1 MSIELIETD
10 CSWGEPLEQ
19 TENETANFISPC
31 PYPQCEMCNKFSK
44 GVCTTPIVI
53 TKQNWHILTEKID
66 ALEKLATETEKA
78 LYDEILG
85 VNKGYGLPANE
96 SLFVVEE

>member
-19 TENETANFISPC
+19 TEKETANYFTPC
-31 PYPQCEMCNKFSK
+31 PYPMCEKCKEFRKN
-44 GVCTTPIVI
+44 VCTVPIII
-53 TKQNWHILTEKID
+53 TKQNWHILTEKIA

-85 VNKGYGLPANE
+85 AKRPKDILFRWGNE
-96 SLFVVEE
+96 

>member
-10 CSWGEPLEQ
+10 CSWGEPLEHKDK
-19 TENETANFISPC
+19 NTANFITPC
-31 PYPQCEMCNKFSK
+31 PYPMCEKCKEYIK
-44 GVCTTPIVI
+44 GVCTTPIVL

-66 ALEKLATETEKA
+66 LLEKLATETEKA

-85 VNKGYGLPANE
+85 ANKGYGLPANE